1 MNRRIHQTITG
12 EFYEVKS
19 KGGRRKLPA
28 DIKLSKI
35 VKGMVTESMRA
46 ELDEWIAKGYK
57 ETLILNFALREWL
70 DKQKSVQESV

>member
-1 MNRRIHQTITG
+1 MP
-12 EFYEVKS
+12 V
-19 KGGRRKLPA
+19 

-70 DKQKSVQESV
+70 DKQKSVQKSV

>member
-1 MNRRIHQTITG
+1 MNRRIHQIITG
-12 EFYEVKS
+12 EFYEVKV
-19 KGGRRKLPA
+19 KGGRRKLPV

-70 DKQKSVQESV
+70 DKQKSVQKSV